1 MSFQPKNALVWSE
14 IHVRNRDAAADFYG
28 QVTGM
33 DPARMEMFG
42 THVAIFGPING
53 AGFDL
58 QEGEPGNGSVVFIA
72 AEGALTATMDRV
84 RAAGGE
90 VLSETFEL
98 PSGAFFKA
106 KDPDGN
112 VVGFFES
119 A

>member
-1 MSFQPKNALVWSE
+1 MSFQPQNAVVWSE
-14 IHVRNRDAAADFYG
+14 IHVRNLDAAADFYG

-42 THVAIFGPING
+42 APVAIFGCMNG

-58 QEGEPGNGSVVFIA
+58 QEGEPGNGSVVYIA
-72 AEGALTATMDRV
+72 AEGALAATMDRV

-90 VLSETFEL
+90 VLSDAFEI

-112 VVGFFES
+112 VVGFFEN